1 VPRTSA
7 RAARLLGRDDPVQ
20 VRVHELHDDEEV
32 VGAAGAQHRVVE
44 ADHVRVPAQQVHEP
58 QLAERVP
65 RVPAVVGPGA
75 HALDRHA
82 PRAGVLRVDGAAD
95 DAVAA
100 VADLL
105 EGVVAR
111 LEALEDEAL
120 LGRALLPPRGLGGL
134 RGALGRLPH
143 GRASGGRGSATPLA
157 VFWLPLWRATRPSP
171 AGR

>member
-1 VPRTSA
+1 MEA
-7 RAARLLGRDDPVQ
+7 DN
-20 VRVHELHDDEEV
+20 VRVS
-32 VGAAGAQHRVVE
+32 
-44 ADHVRVPAQQVHEP
+44 AQQVHEP

-65 RVPAVVGPGA
+65 CVPAVVGPGA

-111 LEALEDEAL
+111 LEAFEDQAL
-120 LGRALLPPRGLGGL
+120 LGRALLPPRGLGGPG
-134 RGALGRLPH
+134 GALGRLPH
-143 GRASGGRGSATPLA
+143 ASGRAA
-157 VFWLPLWRATRPSP
+157 VS
-171 AGR
+171 